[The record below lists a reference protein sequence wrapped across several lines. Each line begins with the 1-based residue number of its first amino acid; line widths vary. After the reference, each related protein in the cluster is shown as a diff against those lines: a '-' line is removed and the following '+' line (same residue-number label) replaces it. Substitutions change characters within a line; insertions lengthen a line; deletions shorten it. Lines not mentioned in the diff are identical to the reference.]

1 MEPKPLA
8 FLVVAR
14 KAYLLSG
21 YNMKHL
27 LALRQAKQEKLDK
40 MNELLS
46 SATSENRSLSKDEQ
60 TSIDTFKTEVR
71 NLNSQIEAAE
81 LVVDE
86 ERSLITG
93 IKDENRNKEPSNAEL
108 RNFVMTGEARSLSAG
123 VAADGGYT
131 VVPALDTMIYT
142 LLREQSVFR
151 QNATV
156 VPISTKTYEKL
167 VSVGGTTATWAGE
180 GDDRNETDGSK
191 LEKVTWSLN
200 SLYAY
205 PMTTQE
211 LLDWSDFDVAGWITS
226 EVAAES
232 GEKEE
237 AAFWNGDGVKKP
249 KGLLTYTKTDENDGA
264 RAFGTIQEIESAAAG
279 VIDGDDLITLTH
291 KLKRGYRAN
300 AKFYMNDATQEKI
313 RKLKD
318 SDDNYLWR
326 AGIAEGQPN
335 TLLAKMVETAE
346 ELPDD
351 YIVYGD
357 LSRAYFVTDHTSG
370 VRMLRDN
377 VTKPG
382 FVKMFTTRYVGGGL
396 VDSNAVKFLKVK
408 AA

>member
-1 MEPKPLA
+1 
-8 FLVVAR
+8 
-14 KAYLLSG
+14 
-21 YNMKHL
+21 MKHL
-27 LALRQAKQEKLDK
+27 LALRQHKQDKLDK
-40 MNELLS
+40 MNALLS
-46 SATSENRSLSKDEQ
+46 SATSESRSLNQEEQ
-60 TSIDTFKTEVR
+60 NSIDTFKTEVR
-71 NLNSQIEAAE
+71 NLNTQIEAAE
-81 LVVDE
+81 LVADE
-86 ERSLITG
+86 ERTAITG
-93 IKDENRNKEPSNAEL
+93 TKDETLNDKPTNTEL
-108 RNFVMTGEARSLSAG
+108 RNFVMTGESRSLSAG

-131 VVPALDTMIYT
+131 VVPALDKTIYT
-142 LLREQSVFR
+142 LLRDQSVFR

-156 VPISTKTYEKL
+156 NTISTKTFEKL
-167 VSVGGTTATWAGE
+167 VSVGGTSSAWADE

-226 EVAAES
+226 EVAVES

-249 KGLLTYTKTDENDGA
+249 KGLLTYTKSTQDDGA
-264 RAFGTIQEIESAAAG
+264 RSFGTVQEIETAA
-279 VIDGDDLITLTH
+279 VDTIDGDDLITFTH
-291 KLKRGYRAN
+291 KLKRAYRAN

-318 SDDNYLWR
+318 SDGNYLWR
-326 AGIAEGQPN
+326 AGITEGQPN
-335 TLLAKMVETAE
+335 SLLAKSVETAE

-357 LSRAYFVTDHTSG
+357 LARAYFVTDHTSG

-396 VDSNAVKFLKVK
+396 VDSNAIKFLKVK
-408 AA
+408 TA